1 MDTTFTRLD
10 GAQRR
15 LSVYWLTIAFFAV
28 VIAFGDGFWVTSVQG
43 AVGAIER
50 NDPPLDRWLRD
61 STLMLP
67 LFFLAV
73 LAAILLGRRWFG
85 GRSKTLKVGATA
97 LLMVLFTSA
106 LAITEVAASSAYD
119 YRLQSRDLTSVHA
132 FHQTIADAAPGSAA
146 AQANGGCT
154 GICAEK
160 QLTLH
165 SHLKALRIASVVL
178 VLSNVVLVLWV
189 MALRG
194 DRIWRSNQVPAR
206 APAEAAVWRSVTG
219 AVVS

>member
-50 NDPPLDRWLRD
+50 NDPPFDRWLRD

-73 LAAILLGRRWFG
+73 LAAIVLGRRWFG
-85 GRSKTLKVGATA
+85 GSRSRLLKFGATA

-119 YRLQSRDLTSVHA
+119 YRLQSRDLASVHA
-132 FHQTIADAAPGSAA
+132 FHQTIADTSPGATTTT
-146 AQANGGCT
+146 GRCV
-154 GICAEK
+154 GICAET

-165 SHLKALRIASVVL
+165 SHMKALRIASVVL
-178 VLSNVVLVLWV
+178 LLSNIVLVLWV

-206 APAEAAVWRSVTG
+206 APAEAAVGRGVTG
-219 AVVS
+219 AVLS